1 MKWNTEY
8 FCFRLLVF
16 VGFCG
21 EVPVALLRKMGGC
34 YDYRRRMVTELVRT
48 GYLKERKFRGE
59 RRHVIRSLSLTSKGL
74 NQIQHLSPGRAEQIR
89 ARLLAP
95 ADGQGDWPRTQRL
108 HRNAACLLLAHQLGA
123 RWIPGKG
130 KDRAWGKKLVYY
142 SAYELNKVC
151 GKDNKSARVSG
162 VLLTP
167 DGRYFALYYL
177 GRRNM
182 RWNPETELLFRDQ
195 FEQSEAGAGFQYQS
209 SILLGEQWELAAS
222 LVCHALNPHSRL
234 IRFTRKDFFHYI
246 AFDENGRRLL
256 RAVLD
261 ENCLYQ
267 LQQYLLRAAVCPVV
281 DTPLY
286 LFPLDLLA
294 GFYQPPGERQYHV
307 RPDLGWFF
315 NFQMPAMEQLCNTGA
330 ELVSLPGSLLTDPGR
345 KEGERNGS

>member
-8 FCFRLLVF
+8 FGFRLLVF

-21 EVPVALLRKMGGC
+21 EVPVALLRKAGGC
-34 YDYRRRMVTELVRT
+34 YDYRRRVVTELVRT

-59 RRHVIRSLSLTSKGL
+59 RRRVVRSLSLTSRGL

-95 ADGQGDWPRTQRL
+95 ADGQGDWRRTQRL

-123 RWIPGKG
+123 RWVPGRRRDDARRKE
-130 KDRAWGKKLVYY
+130 LVYY

-167 DGRYFALYYL
+167 GGRYYALYYL

-195 FEQSEAGAGFQYQS
+195 FEQSEAGAGFSYS
-209 SILLGEQWELAAS
+209 GSILLGEAWEQAA
-222 LVCHALNPHSRL
+222 
-234 IRFTRKDFFHYI
+234 D
-246 AFDENGRRLL
+246 
-256 RAVLD
+256 
-261 ENCLYQ
+261 
-267 LQQYLLRAAVCPVV
+267 
-281 DTPLY
+281 
-286 LFPLDLLA
+286 A
-294 GFYQPPGERQYHV
+294 GAPCTESAQPPD
-307 RPDLGWFF
+307 P
-315 NFQMPAMEQLCNTGA
+315 LC
-330 ELVSLPGSLLTDPGR
+330 PGGLLLLHR
-345 KEGERNGS
+345 L